1 MPRFFLGKAAVKLIH
16 KAVESIFAK
25 AKSRLFNRPLPRDVA
40 FTTKMGVQRSSE
52 LSLPGIFVQASIEE
66 RNRPNKELLESLERV
81 AEGYLDAHQEATK
94 ARVVHAVDTF
104 LRDAE
109 QKGVKTDVATVLG
122 GQLEKVFGKLKSDL
136 NRIADTEATIHR
148 NVGTMDG
155 IVKVNASQSIDD
167 PLVIF
172 IVVRDDVTCS
182 ECLKLHLLED
192 GVTPRVWRLSE
203 VANGYHKKGD
213 PVPSIGGLHPH
224 CRCSIVTILP
234 GYGFDGGGKII
245 YKGASHDEGKKQG
258 K

>member
-25 AKSRLFNRPLPRDVA
+25 AKSRLFNRPLPREVA
-40 FTTKMGVQRSSE
+40 FNTKMGVQRSSE

-66 RNRPNKELLESLERV
+66 RNKPNKDLLESLERV

-109 QKGVKTDVATVLG
+109 QKGVKTDVGTVLG
-122 GQLEKVFGKLKSDL
+122 GQLEKVFGKLKYDL

-155 IVKVNASQSIDD
+155 IVKVNAASGIDD
-167 PLVIF
+167 P
-172 IVVRDDVTCS
+172 VVYFVVVKDDVTCT
-182 ECLKLHLLED
+182 ECIRLHLMPD
-192 GVTPRVWRLSE
+192 KITPRCYYLSE
-203 VANGYHKKGD
+203 VGNGYHKKGD
-213 PVPSIGGLHPH
+213 PDPKIGGLHPH
-224 CRCSIVTILP
+224 CRCSLVTLLP
-234 GYGFDGGGKII
+234 GYGFD
-245 YKGASHDEGKKQG
+245 ASGHVQFIKHNHEELTRQR
-258 K
+258 